1 MRMMINIAPAP
12 MYMMN
17 SFAPHTLVQGAETY
31 ANGCVQSIAGVAVRC
46 IANTRTNT

>member
-1 MRMMINIAPAP
+1 MMINIAPAL

-31 ANGCVQSIAGVAVRC
+31 ANG
-46 IANTRTNT
+46 